1 MAVNTGGGRIDYSA
15 QKIFPDEEDFPEHWR
30 RLCRKLNSLASSGSK
45 AVEEGSTGALTQGIA
60 GNEFRRG
67 VALFTRYLDTE
78 IQGEGNPKLHIE
90 DNLVRDTLEACI
102 EDRSNTGGIAYNSS
116 TFNGLKEDIP
126 FMREEL
132 GEDYP
137 IVRFKQGFPSG
148 VEVSVLEKSLTY
160 EFLNSELNKL
170 ISEAREALP
179 EGLPLLRKV
188 ALMEQANTE
197 KQLRHQ
203 MGGFLAA
210 TTLFLEVSELTW
222 KEIQNHEQELEKEV
236 SKQETVLDQFEQEL
250 DTQETGI
257 LIEAL
262 EDVEEELVQMAED
275 LGNEAFIDG
284 LGKGIHDFDES
295 LRNFLKDNP
304 GLRRTLEDSPDLSDG
319 FIEEVREGLQEGKY
333 YNLSDSL
340 TEAFEQDI
348 HDLGQTGFRG
358 LAKYLSSRYTG
369 FEAEE
374 DWEKLGYTVSMY
386 SATDILQQAAEPNTQ
401 NQDISDSQV
410 EKKKERQRK
419 LLGREIESIKRQAT
433 GYFYDQH
440 IFLYFRYAKIL
451 YRFTDRLS
459 DDYVEI
465 QAGAQKGLEKFLEPY
480 SPNSHMHHANIKPD
494 SKSDKAFRRGMEIAG
509 LEKEDMPAKVEPG
522 ITSEDLWEAVRKSEE
537 VRQFIQ
543 DNADF
548 RDSTILEPITG
559 VFERIEEEREGKG
572 KRFRR
577 GLTAAQYTALK
588 CRKMYKKRY
597 GEVIQ
602 ASKESDSTV

>member
-1 MAVNTGGGRIDYSA
+1 MAVNTGGGRIDYSP
-15 QKIFPDEEDFPEHWR
+15 QKILPDEEDFPEHWR
-30 RLCRKLNSLASSGSK
+30 RLYRKLNSLANSGSK

-116 TFNGLKEDIP
+116 MFNELKEDIP

-148 VEVSVLEKSLTY
+148 VEVSVSEKSLTY

-179 EGLPLLRKV
+179 LPRKV
-188 ALMEQANTE
+188 ALMEKADTE

-295 LRNFLKDNP
+295 LQNFLKDNP
-304 GLRRTLEDSPDLSDG
+304 GLKRILEDSPDLSDG
-319 FIEEVREGLQEGKY
+319 FIEQVRKGLQKERY
-333 YNLSDSL
+333 YNLSDNL

-348 HDLGQTGFRG
+348 YDLGQTGFRG
-358 LAKYLSSRYTG
+358 LAEYLSSRYTG
-369 FEAEE
+369 FEPEE
-374 DWEKLGYTVSMY
+374 DWKKLGYTLALY
-386 SATDILQQAAEPNTQ
+386 AATDILHQAVERNSK
-401 NQDISDSQV
+401 NQDVSDSQV

-419 LLGREIESIKRQAT
+419 LLKREIGRIDRQAT

-494 SKSDKAFRRGMEIAG
+494 SKSDKAFRKGMEIAG
-509 LEKEDMPAKVEPG
+509 LEKEDMSAKVEPG

-548 RDSTILEPITG
+548 RDSTVLKPVTG

-588 CRKMYKKRY
+588 CRKMYKRRY
-597 GEVIQ
+597 GQVIR
-602 ASKESDSTV
+602 KFRKSDRTI

>member
-1 MAVNTGGGRIDYSA
+1 MALNTGRGKIGYSA

-30 RLCRKLNSLASSGSK
+30 RLYHKLNSLANSGSE

-67 VALFTRYLDTE
+67 VALFTRYLGTE
-78 IQGEGNPKLHIE
+78 IRGEGNPKLHIE

-116 TFNGLKEDIP
+116 TFNELKEDIP

-148 VEVSVLEKSLTY
+148 VEVSVSKKSLTY

-188 ALMEQANTE
+188 ALMEKADTE

-210 TTLFLEVSELTW
+210 TTLFLGVSELTR
-222 KEIQNHEQELEKEV
+222 KEVQNHEQELEKEV
-236 SKQETVLDQFEQEL
+236 GKQETVLDQFEQEL
-250 DTQETGI
+250 DGQETGI

-284 LGKGIHDFDES
+284 LGKGIHDFDEG
-295 LRNFLKDNP
+295 LQNFLKDNP
-304 GLRRTLEDSPDLSDG
+304 GLKRTLEDSPDLSDG
-319 FIEEVREGLQEGKY
+319 FIEQVRKGLQEGKY
-333 YNLSDSL
+333 YNLSDNL
-340 TEAFEQDI
+340 TEAFERDI

-358 LAKYLSSRYTG
+358 LAEYLLSRYTG
-369 FEAEE
+369 FKPEE
-374 DWEKLGYTVSMY
+374 DWKKLGYTVSMY
-386 SATDILQQAAEPNTQ
+386 SAIDILQQAAERSSK
-401 NQDISDSQV
+401 NQDVSDSQV

-419 LLGREIESIKRQAT
+419 LLKREIGRIKRQTT
-433 GYFYDQH
+433 GYFYNQH
-440 IFLYFRYAKIL
+440 IFLYFRYPKIL

-480 SPNSHMHHANIKPD
+480 SPNSHMHHANMVPD
-494 SKSDKAFRRGMEIAG
+494 SESDKAFRKGMEIAG

-522 ITSEDLWEAVRKSEE
+522 ITSEDLWEVVRKSEE
-537 VRQFIQ
+537 VRQYIQ

-548 RDSTILEPITG
+548 RDSTILRPVTG
-559 VFERIEEEREGKG
+559 VFERIEEEREVKG

-577 GLTAAQYTALK
+577 GLTAAHYTALN
-588 CRKMYKKRY
+588 CRKMYKRRY
-597 GEVIQ
+597 GQVIR
-602 ASKESDSTV
+602 KFRKSDRTI